1 MSVSFGK
8 KSADTQQTS
17 KTQTDPWAPTQ
28 PALMDF
34 LSQLKTA
41 SPGVGT
47 LNGTEQDAFA
57 KLQKNASEGNPWA
70 DDISKLTDRYF
81 AAPSRS
87 GEVEDAY
94 GTMKTQL
101 GDYASGKNL
110 DFNNNPYIQ
119 QMLETIRNDAGKS
132 INSQFA
138 GVGRDMSASHINALS
153 RGIAEGEA
161 PVLANLYSD
170 AQGKQ
175 IDASKTLG
183 AGGVAAA
190 QTAQALDKDALGTNA
205 MGADVADKAL
215 DAKNYGA
222 NAQLA
227 LAEQI
232 KKLPID
238 QLGWIAQYL
247 FPMAG
252 LGGQSQ
258 SEGTGKVDQTQMGL
272 GLKLI

>member
-8 KSADTQQTS
+8 KSAEQES
-17 KTQTDPWAPTQ
+17 KSKTDPWAPTQ

-34 LSQLKTA
+34 LGQLKTTGA
-41 SPGVGT
+41 GLGT
-47 LNGTEQDAFA
+47 LDSNETSAFA
-57 KLQKNASEGNPWA
+57 KLQQNASEGNPWA
-70 DDISKLTDRYF
+70 DDISKLADRYF

-87 GEVEDAY
+87 PEVEDAY

-161 PVLANLYSD
+161 PVLANMYTD

-175 IDASKTLG
+175 IDAAKTLG
-183 AGGVAAA
+183 QGGMSAA
-190 QTAQALDKDALGTNA
+190 QLAQGLDKDALGTNA

-215 DAKNYGA
+215 EAKNYGA

-227 LAEQI
+227 IAEQI

-252 LGGQSQ
+252 LGNQQ
-258 SEGTGKVDQTQMGL
+258 EGSGKVDQTQFGFGMKFL
-272 GLKLI
+272 PNQ